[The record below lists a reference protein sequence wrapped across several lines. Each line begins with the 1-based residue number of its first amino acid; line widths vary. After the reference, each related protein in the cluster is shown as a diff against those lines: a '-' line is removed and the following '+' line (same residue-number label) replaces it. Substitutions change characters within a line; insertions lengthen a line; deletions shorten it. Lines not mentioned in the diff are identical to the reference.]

1 MGRRRKYE
9 SSVKAAREAS
19 TPSER
24 FDQVFSGGT
33 AAINSALASFSNKM
47 AEIAD
52 NATTTILPS
61 IAGAAAAAASQLT
74 YTGIVGDFTSAEEVV
89 MLQGKFIPIVG
100 QDPEDFGSPLMQ
112 RVRLDTLSG
121 FILCEHP
128 HIEYAPGAT
137 VTEIET
143 IESYL
148 VGGFFYE

>member
-1 MGRRRKYE
+1 MRKRQTAATIAAK
-9 SSVKAAREAS
+9 KAM
-19 TPSER
+19 TPAER
-24 FDQVFSGGT
+24 FDQVFPGGT
-33 AAINSALASFSNKM
+33 EAVNGALSAFADKM
-47 AEIAD
+47 GEIAD
-52 NATTTILPS
+52 NATTSIFPS
-61 IAGAAAAAASQLT
+61 IVGAAASAAAQLT
-74 YTGIVGDFTSAEEVV
+74 YTGTTGDFTSAEEVI

-100 QDPEDFGSPLMQ
+100 QDPEDYGSPLMQ

>member
-1 MGRRRKYE
+1 MRKRQTAATIAAK
-9 SSVKAAREAS
+9 KAK
-19 TPSER
+19 TPAER
-24 FDQVFSGGT
+24 FDQVFPGGT
-33 AAINSALASFSNKM
+33 EAINNVLTSFSNKM

-74 YTGIVGDFTSAEEVV
+74 YTGTTGDFTSAEEVV

-100 QDPEDFGSPLMQ
+100 QDPEDFGSPLMR

-121 FILCEHP
+121 FVLCEHP